1 MSEFFKKLEEYR
13 GGILLFIVL
22 VIMLNYYLVN
32 IENIRN
38 QEQNQV
44 NIVEK
49 R

>member
-1 MSEFFKKLEEYR
+1 MSKFLKKLEEYR

-32 IENIRN
+32 IENIKS